1 MIKLKLREN
10 QLYIVCDLCVLCLHS
25 VPSSSPSATL
35 PWSPLGEKL
44 PNVSAREN
52 HPVPSHP
59 EKEALAFSLT
69 ESQDACILDGRTDKE
84 GVGLISTHQGGPDG
98 HSPHPACVQGERA
111 ASLLLF

>member
-1 MIKLKLREN
+1 M
-10 QLYIVCDLCVLCLHS
+10 C
-25 VPSSSPSATL
+25 PL
-35 PWSPLGEKL
+35 PASCPFLITFCYSPLVSFREKL

-84 GVGLISTHQGGPDG
+84 GVGLTSTHQGGPDG
-98 HSPHPACVQGERA
+98 HSPHPDCVQGERA